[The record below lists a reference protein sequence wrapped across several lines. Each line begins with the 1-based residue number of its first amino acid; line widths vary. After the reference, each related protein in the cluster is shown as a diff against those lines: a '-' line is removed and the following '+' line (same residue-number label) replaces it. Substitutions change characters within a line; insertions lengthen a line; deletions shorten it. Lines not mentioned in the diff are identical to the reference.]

1 VTNLIEN
8 NVLLQY
14 NKVKDK
20 FGGGNMLSLVGSMYQ
35 CVIQLPICKGYNVRK
50 ILPFPCKF
58 GDLEMFIAWVKKC
71 GIKFEDNRV

>member
-1 VTNLIEN
+1 
-8 NVLLQY
+8 
-14 NKVKDK
+14 
-20 FGGGNMLSLVGSMYQ
+20 MLSLVGFMYQ

-50 ILPFPCKF
+50 TLLFPCKL